1 MWPTLNGMMWHQ
13 ILFCCHSPDICGT
26 SSSHSL
32 TSPGWYRRRSLISY
46 LSFFQ
51 AQTLSVW
58 PLFVSCDIKFI
69 SATKRLKGD
78 GKTLSRFSLKRY
90 FLSLENSTITILEV
104 LMLNVFC
111 DHPGVGFL
119 SPTQWLG
126 VVRVNISVIKI
137 LTEPGRDGTES
148 KVQISPHSW
157 YEAVNWSQSS
167 LEWRGPRD
175 FLCGVS
181 CAGHVTGGPHGT
193 HNQIFYLSYQPDI
206 NDWTSEH
213 RLLSPV
219 TRPVPPEV
227 PSPVGWLLYKPRLR
241 LW

>member
-157 YEAVNWSQSS
+157 YEAVNWSHSVLSGVKRTERFPLWCVVCWSCYRRPSRHSQSDILS
-167 LEWRGPRD
+167 LIPTWHQWLNIRTSP
-175 FLCGVS
+175 
-181 CAGHVTGGPHGT
+181 P
-193 HNQIFYLSYQPDI
+193 LSG
-206 NDWTSEH
+206 N
-213 RLLSPV
+213 
-219 TRPVPPEV
+219 
-227 PSPVGWLLYKPRLR
+227 
-241 LW
+241 